1 MEDKKKNRE
10 NKMTYSAP
18 DHYSYDF
25 KFDVERLP
33 ATIKDRLPNRL
44 SVLGI
49 IFGFLLFALGCLE
62 FASYFFGESASSF
75 DFELPQQDI
84 AETLKYQ
91 RLSFDGLICA
101 LGLAVLT
108 ISILALYRYKEIFFD
123 GENIKIIHKLPFKK
137 EHTETEYLYNY
148 LGILLKVE
156 YFQLGLINRNRYIIE
171 LYHKDKNKRIPLY
184 MSTSAKDVRK
194 IWEYYSARMHL
205 PALFM
210 TDHGLISRNQNELK
224 KTLRDM
230 AKKWKTDSLYHDE
243 PAPKSLSVTSKE
255 NKVIVS
261 ENRLFFDVY
270 SILAMLGTLGL
281 CIMCF
286 YAIINFEIITQY
298 IGVLGF
304 SLSMA
309 LALAIIVFALIAISS
324 KDVLVMNAD
333 EIMLGH
339 SVPLMHIDSE
349 LIAKSKIQAVDIGYN
364 PTTERYYL
372 TVISPDKTIIFGKN
386 MPIEDLRWIRSFVI
400 REIVKTKN

>member
-1 MEDKKKNRE
+1 
-10 NKMTYSAP
+10 MTYSAP

-33 ATIKDRLPNRL
+33 ATQKDRLPNRI
-44 SVLGI
+44 SVFGI
-49 IFGFLLFALGCLE
+49 IFGFLLLALGCLE
-62 FASYFFGESASSF
+62 FASYFYGESASTF
-75 DFELPQQDI
+75 DFELPKQDV

-91 RLSFDGLICA
+91 RLSFDALICI
-101 LGLAVLT
+101 LGSAVLI
-108 ISILALYRYKEIFFD
+108 ISILALYSYKEIFFD
-123 GENIKIIHKLPFKK
+123 GENIRIIHKLPFKK
-137 EHTETEYLYNY
+137 EQKETEYLYNY

-171 LYHKDKNKRIPLY
+171 LYHKDKNKRVPLY
-184 MSTSAKDVRK
+184 MSTKAKDVRK

-243 PAPKSLSVTSKE
+243 PTPFSLSVV
-255 NKVIVS
+255 NKQNTIIVS

-270 SILAMLGTLGL
+270 SILALLGTLGL
-281 CIMCF
+281 CFLSIF
-286 YAIINFEIITQY
+286 AILNFATIVHY
-298 IGVLGF
+298 IGIIGF
-304 SLSMA
+304 SVSAA
-309 LALAIIVFALIAISS
+309 LVLAVIVFALIALLS
-324 KDVLVMNAD
+324 KDVLAINSD
-333 EIMLGH
+333 TILLGH
-339 SVPLMHIDSE
+339 SVPFMHIDSE
-349 LIAKSKIQAVDIGYN
+349 LITKNKIQAVDIGYN

-386 MPIEDLRWIRSFVI
+386 MPIDDLRWIRSFVI
-400 REIVKTKN
+400 REIVKK

>member
-1 MEDKKKNRE
+1 
-10 NKMTYSAP
+10 MTYSTP

-33 ATIKDRLPNRL
+33 ATQKDRLPNRIAIM
-44 SVLGI
+44 GI
-49 IFGFLLFALGCLE
+49 IFGFFLLALGVLE
-62 FASYFFGESASSF
+62 FISYMWGDGGQVY

-91 RLSFDGLICA
+91 RLSFDALVAG
-101 LGLAVLT
+101 LGLCVLV
-108 ISILALYRYKEIFFD
+108 ISILSLYRFKEIFFD
-123 GENIKIIHKLPFKK
+123 GENIRIIHKSPFKK
-137 EHTETEYLYNY
+137 EHKETEYLYNY

-171 LYHKDKNKRIPLY
+171 LYHKDKNKRVPLY
-184 MSTSAKDVRK
+184 MSTSGKNIRK

-243 PAPKSLSVTSKE
+243 PAPSSL
-255 NKVIVS
+255 KVVEKGDKLVVK

-270 SILAMLGTLGL
+270 SLLAMFGVLILGALSVYALMNFFVITRYIGELWFALGL
-281 CIMCF
+281 TVCF
-286 YAIINFEIITQY
+286 AVIA
-298 IGVLGF
+298 F
-304 SLSMA
+304 SL
-309 LALAIIVFALIAISS
+309 LVIFS
-324 KDVLVMNAD
+324 KDVLIIGKDDILLGYNVPFLSVDAQLINKD
-333 EIMLGH
+333 E
-339 SVPLMHIDSE
+339 
-349 LIAKSKIQAVDIGYN
+349 IQAVDIGHN

-400 REIVKTKN
+400 RETVKK

>member
-1 MEDKKKNRE
+1 
-10 NKMTYSAP
+10 MTYSAP

-33 ATIKDRLPNRL
+33 ATQKDRLPNRL
-44 SVLGI
+44 SILGI

-62 FASYFFGESASSF
+62 FASYFFDVSSSSSF

-84 AETLKYQ
+84 AENLKYQ
-91 RLSFDGLICA
+91 RLSFDGLICV
-101 LGLAVLT
+101 LGLVVLT

-123 GENIKIIHKLPFKK
+123 GENVKIIHKLPFKK
-137 EHTETEYLYNY
+137 EHTEIEYLYNY

-171 LYHKDKNKRIPLY
+171 LYHKDKNKRVPLY

-210 TDHGLISRNQNELK
+210 TDHGLVSRNQNELK

-243 PAPKSLSVTSKE
+243 PTPKSLCVN
-255 NKVIVS
+255 NKNGKLIVS

-270 SILAMLGTLGL
+270 SFLAMLGILGL
-281 CIMCF
+281 MIGLF
-286 YAIINFEIITQY
+286 YAIIHFENIVQY
-298 IGVLGF
+298 IGTIGF
-304 SLSMA
+304 SIAMA
-309 LALAIIVFALIAISS
+309 VASAIIVFALIALFS
-324 KDVLVMNAD
+324 KDVLTIDSDDIVLA
-333 EIMLGH
+333 H
-339 SVPLMHIDSE
+339 SVPFVRIDSE
-349 LIAKSKIQAVDIGYN
+349 LLEKDKIQAVDIGYN

-386 MPIEDLRWIRSFVI
+386 MPIDDLRWIRSFVI
-400 REIVKTKN
+400 RETVKK

>member
-1 MEDKKKNRE
+1 
-10 NKMTYSAP
+10 MTYSAP

-62 FASYFFGESASSF
+62 FASYFFDVNQASSF
-75 DFELPQQDI
+75 DFELPQKDI
-84 AETLKYQ
+84 AENLKYQ
-91 RLSFDGLICA
+91 RLSFDGIICA
-101 LGLAVLT
+101 LGLVVM
-108 ISILALYRYKEIFFD
+108 IVSILALYRYKEIFFD

-137 EHTETEYLYNY
+137 EHKETEYLYNY

-171 LYHKDKNKRIPLY
+171 LYHKDKNKRVPLY

-243 PAPKSLSVTSKE
+243 PAPKSLSVINNEK
-255 NKVIVS
+255 NIIVS
-261 ENRLFFDVY
+261 ENRLFFDIY
-270 SILAMLGTLGL
+270 SILAMLGIAGL
-281 CIMCF
+281 CSIGA
-286 YAIINFEIITQY
+286 YALLNFEFIIKF
-298 IGVLGF
+298 IGIAGF
-304 SLSMA
+304 SIFMA
-309 LALAIIVFALIAISS
+309 LLMAIIVFALIVLLS
-324 KDVLVMNAD
+324 KDVLAISD
-333 EIMLGH
+333 DDILLGH
-339 SVPLMHIDSE
+339 RVPFMHIDSE
-349 LIAKSKIQAVDIGYN
+349 LLEKDKIQAVDIGYN

-400 REIVKTKN
+400 RETVKK

>member
-1 MEDKKKNRE
+1 
-10 NKMTYSAP
+10 MTYSAP

-33 ATIKDRLPNRL
+33 ATKKDRLPNRL

-49 IFGFLLFALGCLE
+49 VFGFFLLALGALE
-62 FASYFFGESASSF
+62 LASYFFSASPEAF

-84 AETLKYQ
+84 SESLKLQ
-91 RLSFDGLICA
+91 RLSFDGLLIGLGIC
-101 LGLAVLT
+101 VII
-108 ISILALYRYKEIFFD
+108 ISVFSLYRYKEIFFD

-171 LYHKDKNKRIPLY
+171 LYHKDKNKRVPLY
-184 MSTSAKDVRK
+184 MSTSGKDIRK

-230 AKKWKTDSLYHDE
+230 AKKWKTSSLYHDE
-243 PAPKSLSVTSKE
+243 PAPASLKVSQKDD
-255 NKVIVS
+255 KVIVK

-270 SILAMLGTLGL
+270 SILSLFGVLILGSLF
-281 CIMCF
+281 C
-286 YAIINFEIITQY
+286 YAIANMEVITHY
-298 IGVLGF
+298 IGQLWF
-304 SLSMA
+304 AFA
-309 LALAIIVFALIAISS
+309 LALCLGLIIFSLLIIFS
-324 KDVLVMNAD
+324 KDVLVMSKD
-333 EIMLGH
+333 DVLLGYN
-339 SVPLMHIDSE
+339 VPFLHIDAQIIE
-349 LIAKSKIQAVDIGYN
+349 KDKIQTVDIGHN
-364 PTTERYYL
+364 PTTGRCYL
-372 TVISPDKTIIFGKN
+372 TVISPEKTIIFGKN

-400 REIVKTKN
+400 RETVKK